1 MIVRQ
6 DISTIIVQIARFVLN
21 KALFRRGYTRLKQ
34 AVTFSCTE
42 SFCIRGH
49 SMNRRLA
56 IQSMVATALAAGV
69 SPGLAESSSS
79 TSSSTILKPR
89 RLRKGD
95 TVGLIAPASNMN
107 EDESIRIA
115 ADIVESLGFRVRL
128 GEHIF
133 KRNEYLAGTDQQR
146 ADDVNRMFADDD
158 IDAIF
163 CVRGGYGTTRIL
175 PLLDYDLIAD
185 KPKILMGF
193 SDITAILN
201 AVHSRTGL
209 VGFHGSI
216 LKQRFSEYTLSEFK
230 KVVMQP
236 ATRTRIAAAP
246 PFEAGEGRVD
256 ARNRLTRIAS
266 GSARG
271 PLLGGNLTLM
281 SSLIGTEFEPN
292 FRGRILFLEET
303 HEEPYRIDRL
313 LTHLWLADKL
323 QQVAGIAFGRFT
335 DADAT
340 GNSFS
345 IEEVLRDRCGNL
357 GIPVV
362 RGFMIGHVSDQTVVP
377 IGVEAELNADDGT
390 LQLLEAA
397 VT

>member
-1 MIVRQ
+1 
-6 DISTIIVQIARFVLN
+6 
-21 KALFRRGYTRLKQ
+21 
-34 AVTFSCTE
+34 
-42 SFCIRGH
+42 
-49 SMNRRLA
+49 MNRRFA
-56 IQSMVATALAAGV
+56 IQSLLAAALAASVSSARAVSSPTAV
-69 SPGLAESSSS
+69 SPA
-79 TSSSTILKPR
+79 IIKPR

-115 ADIVESLGFRVRL
+115 ADIVESLGFKVRL

-175 PLLDYDLIAD
+175 PLLDYDLIAHN
-185 KPKILMGF
+185 PKILMGF
-193 SDITAILN
+193 SDITAILL
-201 AVHSRTGL
+201 AIHRKTGL

-216 LKQRFSEYTLSEFK
+216 LKHHFSEYTLSEFK
-230 KVVMQP
+230 KVVMHP
-236 ATRTRIAAAP
+236 SSRTTIGAAP

-256 ARNRLTRIAS
+256 AQNRLTFIAG

-271 PLLGGNLTLM
+271 PLLGGNLSLL
-281 SSLIGTEFEPN
+281 SSLIGTEFEPDFN
-292 FRGRILFLEET
+292 GRILFLEET
-303 HEEPYRIDRL
+303 HEEPYRVDRL
-313 LTHLWLADKL
+313 LTHLWLAKKL
-323 QQVAGIAFGRFT
+323 QQVAGIAFGTIT
-335 DADAT
+335 DADAG

-345 IEEVLRDRCGNL
+345 IEEVLRDRCANL

-362 RGFMIGHVSDQTVVP
+362 RGFMIGHFTNQTVVP
-377 IGVEAELNADDGT
+377 IGIEAELNGDDGT
-390 LQLLEAA
+390 LQLLDMA